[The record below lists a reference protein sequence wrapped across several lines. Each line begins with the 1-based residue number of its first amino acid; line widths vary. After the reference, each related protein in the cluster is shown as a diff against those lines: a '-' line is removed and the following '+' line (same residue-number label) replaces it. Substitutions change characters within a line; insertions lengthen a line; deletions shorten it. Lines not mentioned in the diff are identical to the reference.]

1 MARWGLEGM
10 HSFEQVKVASKE
22 QSRATSEAPEV
33 NLSV

>member
-10 HSFEQVKVASKE
+10 HSFEQVNVARKE
-22 QSRATSEAPEV
+22 QSSVSSEVPEV